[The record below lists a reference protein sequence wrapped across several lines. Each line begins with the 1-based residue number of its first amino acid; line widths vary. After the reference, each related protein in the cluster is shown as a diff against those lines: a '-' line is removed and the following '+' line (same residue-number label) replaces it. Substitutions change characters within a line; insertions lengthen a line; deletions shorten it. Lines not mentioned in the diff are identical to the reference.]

1 MKIAIVDDHR
11 SEQDKLYQSIERWA
25 KQKNGDVSVRTFD
38 SGELFSR
45 HLGSERYDV
54 VFMDIMMDGRSGIET
69 ARMLRGVSIETLLVF
84 ITTSPEFMPQ
94 AFPCHAFDYV
104 IKPYT
109 NERLFYVLDEAL
121 RALNKSG
128 EYIEVT
134 SDRQHIKLSLGD
146 ILYGLSYSNYCE
158 IHTKSTVLK
167 IRISFTELS
176 AMLAP
181 YPSFAVV
188 GRGAIVNFENISHIS
203 NLACMMVNGDR
214 VPVSRRRIKETEQAF
229 YDWQFKKML
238 SKG

>member
-1 MKIAIVDDHR
+1 MYRVLIVDD
-11 SEQDKLYQSIERWA
+11 EKLMRDA
-25 KQKNGDVSVRTFD
+25 LRAMVSQVDGFQIAACVG
-38 SGELFSR
+38 SGEEAVEICAR
-45 HLGSERYDV
+45 EEIHV

-109 NERLFYVLDEAL
+109 DERLFYVLDEAL